1 MTSSF
6 NDHRKPWFLMSVNY
20 ETRSRAAK
28 IGWIGRDLAS
38 LKRSYASVKGWN
50 TRRRNN

>member
-1 MTSSF
+1 M
-6 NDHRKPWFLMSVNY
+6 NMNY
-20 ETRSRAAK
+20 EARSRAAK
-28 IGWIGRDLAS
+28 IGWIGHDPAS